1 MSTLKDIISC
11 MGGYDPDAL
20 PVARAN
26 EVIRSFVAPI
36 TGVETLPVRA
46 ALGRVLAEDIVSP
59 INVPSHDNS
68 AMDGYAVRADN
79 LASHAPVTLL
89 EIGVALA
96 GKEFRG
102 EVGSGQCVRVM
113 TGAVMP
119 AGTDTVV
126 IQEIVKVD
134 GKHVTVPPGQERGQN
149 RRLAG
154 EDLEKGKPALKAGA
168 LIRPAELGMIASLG
182 IGDVRVKQRL
192 RVAFFS
198 TGDELRSITEK
209 LGPGEVYDSNRYTLY
224 GMLTRLGCKVID
236 MGVVRDDPILL
247 EAAFRK
253 AAASA
258 DAVVT
263 SGGVSVGE
271 ADYTK
276 QMMTKLGEVVFW
288 KIAMRPGRPMAF
300 GRIETDGK
308 AAYLFGLPGNPV
320 AVMVTFYHFVRGA
333 LLTMM
338 GRADTD
344 LPLLRVKS
352 QSALRKKPGRTE
364 YQRGVLEQ
372 RNGEWTVRLTGAQ
385 GSGILRSMSEAN
397 CFVVLHHEQGSVKA
411 GDPVDVMLMDGLV

>member
-46 ALGRVLAEDIVSP
+46 ALGRVLAEPIVSP

-149 RRLAG
+149 RRFAG
-154 EDLEKGKPALKAGA
+154 EDLKKGTPALKSGT
-168 LIRPAELGMIASLG
+168 LIRPAAPGVIASP
-182 IGDVRVKQRL
+182 RV
-192 RVAFFS
+192 
-198 TGDELRSITEK
+198 
-209 LGPGEVYDSNRYTLY
+209 
-224 GMLTRLGCKVID
+224 
-236 MGVVRDDPILL
+236 
-247 EAAFRK
+247 
-253 AAASA
+253 
-258 DAVVT
+258 
-263 SGGVSVGE
+263 SGG
-271 ADYTK
+271 
-276 QMMTKLGEVVFW
+276 Q
-288 KIAMRPGRPMAF
+288 
-300 GRIETDGK
+300 
-308 AAYLFGLPGNPV
+308 
-320 AVMVTFYHFVRGA
+320 
-333 LLTMM
+333 
-338 GRADTD
+338 
-344 LPLLRVKS
+344 
-352 QSALRKKPGRTE
+352 
-364 YQRGVLEQ
+364 
-372 RNGEWTVRLTGAQ
+372 
-385 GSGILRSMSEAN
+385 
-397 CFVVLHHEQGSVKA
+397 
-411 GDPVDVMLMDGLV
+411 